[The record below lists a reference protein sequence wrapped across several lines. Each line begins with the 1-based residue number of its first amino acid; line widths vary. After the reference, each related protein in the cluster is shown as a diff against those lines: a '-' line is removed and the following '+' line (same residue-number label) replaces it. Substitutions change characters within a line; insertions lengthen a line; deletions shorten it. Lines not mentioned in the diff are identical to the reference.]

1 LPAAA
6 AEGTYCSVGMAGVR
20 LGARGGSL
28 GGVLLVHHHEDKE
41 CLSNNPPGSLDTVL
55 KLRKGLE
62 IGDALRRGQ
71 MANTCIRLKR
81 AHTGFTHSHDVEG
94 LEAVGV
100 MHALQTGICGEVD
113 W

>member
-1 LPAAA
+1 MSFEQSTGELGLCF
-6 AEGTYCSVGMAGVR
+6 EVEKGVGNR
-20 LGARGGSL
+20 S
-28 GGVLLVHHHEDKE
+28 
-41 CLSNNPPGSLDTVL
+41 
-55 KLRKGLE
+55 
-62 IGDALRRGQ
+62 ALRRGQ

-100 MHALQTGICGEVD
+100 MHALQTGICGEID